1 MNLGEIKGIE
11 FGNQFAKVVKDIMKS
26 TANLDLTYEVANED
40 TEKKYP
46 SFITGLMVLQGT
58 RDVVLTLTFSKMAAA
73 EIAISFLGMKYD
85 EMVDVEV
92 YDAMMEM
99 TNMIAG
105 RLKSAIIASGEHYQL
120 TTPFVF
126 VGPNHY
132 IGVKTRP
139 IGIVKRFKNEENFEM
154 LAGVFFL

>member
-1 MNLGEIKGIE
+1 MNASDIKGIE
-11 FGNQFAKVVKDIMKS
+11 FGNQFAKVIKDIMSS
-26 TANLDLTYEVANED
+26 TAHLDLTVESV
-40 TEKKYP
+40 TEAAEKEYP

-73 EIAISFLGMKYD
+73 EVMVSLLGIKYD
-85 EMVDVEV
+85 QIVEAEV
-92 YDAMMEM
+92 YDTVMEV

-105 RLKSAIIASGEHYQL
+105 RIKTAIVATGDRYQL

-132 IGVKTRP
+132 LGAKTRP
-139 IGIVKRFKNEENFEM
+139 IGLVKKFKDKQFEM